1 MNKENEEKMVLAL
14 AGILSALDE
23 IAGHISALE
32 VSLSKIEKAI
42 KKIDSGVI

>member
-14 AGILSALDE
+14 RSIADSMILIEGSLDE
-23 IAGHISALE
+23 M
-32 VSLSKIEKAI
+32 VKRMDKIEKAI